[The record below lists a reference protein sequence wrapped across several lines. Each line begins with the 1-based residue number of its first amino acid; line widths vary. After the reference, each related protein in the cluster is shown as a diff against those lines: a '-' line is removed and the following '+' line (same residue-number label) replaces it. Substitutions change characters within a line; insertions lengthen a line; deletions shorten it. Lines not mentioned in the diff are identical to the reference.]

1 METVDGNHITWICM
15 IKRPELY
22 YESMVQTTDEMN
34 KGFKDI
40 QIILF
45 ELP

>member
-1 METVDGNHITWICM
+1 M